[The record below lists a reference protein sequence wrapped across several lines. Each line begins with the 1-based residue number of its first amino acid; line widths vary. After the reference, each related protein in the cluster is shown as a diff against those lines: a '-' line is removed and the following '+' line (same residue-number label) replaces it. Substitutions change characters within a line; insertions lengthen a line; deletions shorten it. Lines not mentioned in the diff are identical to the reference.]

1 MLDLGWKNKAER
13 LRAVIV
19 SAAHQIAK
27 ELPPGTV
34 AILDLFRRTARTG
47 DGSNLKAAFDQIC
60 VAHANEQ
67 PPLWEPVD
75 IYGWKIQATL
85 YLQNGQHWWLLNAV
99 RRNEKEP
106 STKDV
111 AVLDKVLGHL
121 GADPKRDMI
130 IGPLSS
136 PDGEPLMVFGWWTWF
151 NRWPLFEVQVNKAK
165 RGQDAMRIVPHGTRA
180 SDGYQ
185 AVDLRDDGGDDK
197 DRDKP

>member
-1 MLDLGWKNKAER
+1 MMDFGWKNKAER
-13 LRAVIV
+13 LRVVIV
-19 SAAHQIAK
+19 SGAHQLAK
-27 ELPPGTV
+27 ELPAGIV

-47 DGSNLKAAFDQIC
+47 DGSSLKEEFDRIC
-60 VAHANEQ
+60 VTHTNEQ

-75 IYGWKIQATL
+75 IYGWKIQATM
-85 YLQNGQHWWLLNAV
+85 YLQSGQPWWLLHAV

-106 STKDV
+106 RAKDI
-111 AVLDKVLGHL
+111 AVLDKVLDHL

-151 NRWPLFEVQVNKAK
+151 NRWPLYEIQTNKEK
-165 RGQDAMRIVPHGTRA
+165 RGKDAMRIVPLGTRA

-185 AVDLRDDGGDDK
+185 AVDLVREDK
-197 DRDKP
+197 DKP